1 MVITYEHKHSIEYSW
16 RESER
21 DVVEKMEWESV
32 ERKKVWRDKVER
44 EIRRGGRKSGVRNW
58 EKKIEWEIL
67 KEIR

>member
-1 MVITYEHKHSIEYSW
+1 MEYSW

-21 DVVEKMEWESV
+21 DVVKKMEWESV